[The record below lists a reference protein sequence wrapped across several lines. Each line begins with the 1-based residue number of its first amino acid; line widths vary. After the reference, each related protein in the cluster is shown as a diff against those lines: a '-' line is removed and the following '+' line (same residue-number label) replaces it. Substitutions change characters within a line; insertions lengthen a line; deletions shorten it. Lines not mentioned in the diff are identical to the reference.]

1 MYETLITQDIETNK
15 SAEQQLV
22 NGLQRDDANCFETLV
37 REYGG
42 RMLNVARRY
51 LHNEDDAQD
60 CVQDAFIHAFQRIQ
74 DFEGRSSIGSWLH
87 RIVVNAALMRIRSS
101 KRRREDFL
109 EDSQTLF
116 DSSGMRV
123 ETEAEITLSIE
134 DVLVS
139 EEIRDKVRHHID
151 QLPDAIQML
160 LLLRDIEGYRTDETA
175 QLLGITESN
184 VRTGLHRARKMLKQM
199 IEKADELA
207 ESLEAS
213 SSQSSYQHGVNVPNR
228 ISAND
233 NVVKSVTF

>member
-51 LHNEDDAQD
+51 LHNEDDAHD
-60 CVQDAFIHAFQRIQ
+60 CVQDAFIQAFQRIQ

-116 DSSGMRV
+116 DSNGMRV

-151 QLPDAIQML
+151 QLPDAVRML

-175 QLLGITESN
+175 QLLGITESS
-184 VRTGLHRARKMLKQM
+184 VRTGLHRARKMLKKK

-207 ESLEAS
+207 EAFEAS
-213 SSQSSYQHGVNVPNR
+213 SSQSPYQYGVKVRNR